1 MLLLRLLKTFVPAL
15 MIGLA
20 FAIPSF
26 SKNSSAA
33 KWFVYPLATIA
44 LMAFL
49 FNLKKI
55 WTDSYDK

>member
-26 SKNSSAA
+26 SKNSCAA
-33 KWFVYPLATIA
+33 KWFVYPLANIA

>member
-1 MLLLRLLKTFVPAL
+1 MLLIKLLKTFVPAL

-20 FAIPSF
+20 LAIPLF

-33 KWFVYPLATIA
+33 KWFVYPLATVA

-55 WTDSYDK
+55 WTGSYDK